1 MQSTNAVEELQY
13 VLELKA
19 IKFVENK
26 LCPGDGY
33 AQRASWCVANGNDG
47 GGRPG
52 LLLISDKAEGFRKK
66 RYCINLLHERIF
78 LAYEKGKQA
87 CLF

>member
-1 MQSTNAVEELQY
+1 MLKEHPG
-13 VLELKA
+13 VLLM
-19 IKFVENK
+19 
-26 LCPGDGY
+26 GMM
-33 AQRASWCVANGNDG
+33 

-66 RYCINLLHERIF
+66 RYCINLLHKRIF